1 MDEKKLIEAFRAL
14 GVRDAESWAHSE
26 KEEGIP
32 QLLRLLFLRNA
43 WEYVVEEGDSAWIGR
58 MIDSSKRSP
67 DEPYAGLGSVL
78 QTCREKG
85 ISDADLVHM
94 ARCLQAQMLFY
105 VGYLLEGPTTVP
117 PGMGEV
123 TWGLFQTDENDVPY
137 GPRIGG
143 LHESVLESDPSGM
156 EMRRPNSA

>member
-1 MDEKKLIEAFRAL
+1 
-14 GVRDAESWAHSE
+14 
-26 KEEGIP
+26 
-32 QLLRLLFLRNA
+32 
-43 WEYVVEEGDSAWIGR
+43 
-58 MIDSSKRSP
+58 
-67 DEPYAGLGSVL
+67 
-78 QTCREKG
+78 
-85 ISDADLVHM
+85 M